1 MSMPLLEAMP
11 LRDRVREAEQLVR
24 ELADH
29 LERGFLPKI
38 HEVRRLTRHTG
49 SGDAES
55 IMDSTVR
62 TTVDAALSSHEYS
75 LELVRKLD
83 RFLISIDREFQQLVS
98 SGMPQE
104 PGRKAT

>member
-1 MSMPLLEAMP
+1 MSTQLLETMP

-49 SGDAES
+49 LDAVETTK
-55 IMDSTVR
+55 DSTIR
-62 TTVDAALSSHEYS
+62 STVDAALASHEYS

-83 RFLISIDREFQQLVS
+83 RFLMSIDRGFQHLES
-98 SGMPQE
+98 NTLPEE
-104 PGRKAT
+104 PDRKIT

>member
-1 MSMPLLEAMP
+1 MSMQLLEAMP

-49 SGDAES
+49 LDAAETTK
-55 IMDSTVR
+55 DSTIR
-62 TTVDAALSSHEYS
+62 STVDAALSSHEYS

-83 RFLISIDREFQQLVS
+83 RFLMSIDREFQHLVS
-98 SGMPQE
+98 NTQPEE